1 MSEAD
6 STSRR
11 RPPTIDL
18 TAKEVETPSPEPKP
32 QPDAEAASTDAKPEP
47 VDEAATGAGDM
58 ASSGHAGG
66 SSGRIAPYAIGLA
79 AGAIAVGAITAAL
92 WFSGLIPLHDAFAPS
107 APRSAAAPP
116 LADISASPLPAPVTQ
131 NAQSTVTDEISARL
145 DRIER
150 ALQGPPRTD
159 AALAGRVAG
168 AEAQTKALG
177 DSLAALTRRVDDL
190 AAAAQTALAEAKS
203 AVAAAE
209 AAKDA
214 AKEAAKNAAP
224 SAAQSGLQRSDIE
237 AVESRVAALQNAMK
251 SLDAD
256 LAQRAS
262 SSNADDRVMRRAIAA
277 EALRAAVERGAPF
290 AGELAAVKALGADP
304 KSIAA
309 LDPFAAQGLV
319 GTAELGREFAALA
332 PALDRAIE
340 PASSNTSLLAALE
353 SRAQKLVRITPV
365 GTSAPPAGDDAA
377 AVIGRLNAD
386 AARGD
391 IDAALAEIAKLPDEA
406 RALAQGWADKAGA
419 RQAALAQSRR
429 IAAEALTALAK
440 PESR

>member
-1 MSEAD
+1 MSETD

-18 TAKEVETPSPEPKP
+18 TAKEVETARPEAKP
-32 QPDAEAASTDAKPEP
+32 QPDAESASTDAKPESVGEP
-47 VDEAATGAGDM
+47 ATGAGET
-58 ASSGHAGG
+58 ASGRHAGG

-79 AGAIAVGAITAAL
+79 AGAIAVAAVAAAL
-92 WFSGLIPLHDAFAPS
+92 WFADLIPVHDASAPS
-107 APRSAAAPP
+107 ATQSAAAPP
-116 LADISASPLPAPVTQ
+116 RAGLPAM
-131 NAQSTVTDEISARL
+131 QSVQSAGTDQISVRL
-145 DRIER
+145 DRIEQ

-168 AEAQTKALG
+168 AEAQAKALG
-177 DSLAALTRRVDDL
+177 DSVAALTRRVDDL
-190 AAAAQTALAEAKS
+190 AVAAQTALVEAKS
-203 AVAAAE
+203 AAE
-209 AAKDA
+209 A

-224 SAAQSGLQRSDIE
+224 SAAQNAVQRSDVE
-237 AVESRVAALQNAMK
+237 AVESRVAAVQTAMK

-256 LAQRAS
+256 LAQRTS
-262 SSNADDRVMRRAIAA
+262 SANADDRVMRLTIAA

-304 KSIAA
+304 KATA
-309 LDPFAAQGLV
+309 PLEPFAVKGLIS
-319 GTAELGREFAALA
+319 TAELGRELAALT
-332 PALDRAIE
+332 PALSRATE
-340 PASSNTSLLAALE
+340 PRPSNTSLLATLE

-365 GTSAPPAGDDAA
+365 GTAQPPAGDDAA

-386 AARGD
+386 AATGD
-391 IDAALAEIAKLPDEA
+391 IDAALGEIAKLPDEA
-406 RALAQGWADKAGA
+406 RALAKAWADKAGA

>member
-1 MSEAD
+1 MSETD

-18 TAKEVETPSPEPKP
+18 TAKEVETARPEAKP
-32 QPDAEAASTDAKPEP
+32 QPDAESASTDAKPES
-47 VDEAATGAGDM
+47 VGEGATDAGET
-58 ASSGHAGG
+58 ASGRHAGG

-79 AGAIAVGAITAAL
+79 AGAIAVAAIAAAL
-92 WFSGLIPLHDAFAPS
+92 WFADFIPVHDASAPS
-107 APRSAAAPP
+107 AAQGAAAPP
-116 LADISASPLPAPVTQ
+116 RAGLPAM
-131 NAQSTVTDEISARL
+131 QSVQSAGTDQISARL
-145 DRIER
+145 DRIEQ

-168 AEAQTKALG
+168 AEAQVKALG

-190 AAAAQTALAEAKS
+190 AVAAQTALVEAKS
-203 AVAAAE
+203 AAE
-209 AAKDA
+209 A

-224 SAAQSGLQRSDIE
+224 SAAQNAVQRSDVE
-237 AVESRVAALQNAMK
+237 AVESRVAAVQTAMK

-256 LAQRAS
+256 LAQRTS
-262 SSNADDRVMRRAIAA
+262 SANADDRVMRLTIAA

-304 KSIAA
+304 KATA
-309 LDPFAAQGLV
+309 PLEPFAVKGLIS
-319 GTAELGREFAALA
+319 TAELGRELAALT
-332 PALDRAIE
+332 PTLSRATE
-340 PASSNTSLLAALE
+340 PRPSNTSFLATLE

-365 GTSAPPAGDDAA
+365 GTAQPPAGDDAA

-386 AARGD
+386 AATGD
-391 IDAALAEIAKLPDEA
+391 IDAALGEVAKLPDEA
-406 RALAQGWADKAGA
+406 RALAKAWADKAGA

>member
-1 MSEAD
+1 MSETD

-18 TAKEVETPSPEPKP
+18 TAKEVETARPEAKP
-32 QPDAEAASTDAKPEP
+32 QPDAESASTDAKPES
-47 VDEAATGAGDM
+47 VGEGATDAGET
-58 ASSGHAGG
+58 ASGRHAGG

-79 AGAIAVGAITAAL
+79 AGAIAVAAIAAAL
-92 WFSGLIPLHDAFAPS
+92 WFADLIPVHDVS
-107 APRSAAAPP
+107 APTAAQGAAAPP
-116 LADISASPLPAPVTQ
+116 RAGLPAM
-131 NAQSTVTDEISARL
+131 QSVQSAGTDQISARL
-145 DRIER
+145 DRIEQ

-168 AEAQTKALG
+168 AEAQVKALG

-190 AAAAQTALAEAKS
+190 AVAAQTALVEAKS
-203 AVAAAE
+203 AAE
-209 AAKDA
+209 A

-224 SAAQSGLQRSDIE
+224 SAAQKNAVQRSDVE
-237 AVESRVAALQNAMK
+237 AVESRVAAVQTAMK

-256 LAQRAS
+256 LAQRTS
-262 SSNADDRVMRRAIAA
+262 SANADDRVMRLTIAA

-304 KSIAA
+304 KATA
-309 LDPFAAQGLV
+309 PLEPFAVKGLIS
-319 GTAELGREFAALA
+319 TAELGRELAALT
-332 PALDRAIE
+332 PALSRATE
-340 PASSNTSLLAALE
+340 PRPSNTSFLATLE

-365 GTSAPPAGDDAA
+365 GTAQPPAGDDAA

-386 AARGD
+386 AATGD
-391 IDAALAEIAKLPDEA
+391 IDAALGEVAKLPDEA
-406 RALAQGWADKAGA
+406 RALAKAWADKAGA

>member
-1 MSEAD
+1 MSETD

-18 TAKEVETPSPEPKP
+18 TAKEVETARPEAKP
-32 QPDAEAASTDAKPEP
+32 QPDAESASTDAKPESVGEP
-47 VDEAATGAGDM
+47 ATGAGET
-58 ASSGHAGG
+58 ASGRHAGG

-79 AGAIAVGAITAAL
+79 AAAI
-92 WFSGLIPLHDAFAPS
+92 
-107 APRSAAAPP
+107 AAPP
-116 LADISASPLPAPVTQ
+116 RAGLPATQ
-131 NAQSTVTDEISARL
+131 SVQSAGTDQISVRL
-145 DRIER
+145 DRIEQ

-168 AEAQTKALG
+168 AEAQAKALG
-177 DSLAALTRRVDDL
+177 DSVAALTRRVDDL
-190 AAAAQTALAEAKS
+190 AVAAQTALVEAKS
-203 AVAAAE
+203 AAE
-209 AAKDA
+209 A

-224 SAAQSGLQRSDIE
+224 SAAQNAVQRSDVE
-237 AVESRVAALQNAMK
+237 AVESRVAAVQTAMK

-256 LAQRAS
+256 LAQRTS
-262 SSNADDRVMRRAIAA
+262 SANADDRVMRLTIAA

-304 KSIAA
+304 KATA
-309 LDPFAAQGLV
+309 PLEPFAVKGLIS
-319 GTAELGREFAALA
+319 TAELGRELAALT
-332 PALDRAIE
+332 PALSRATE
-340 PASSNTSLLAALE
+340 PRPSNTSLLATLE

-365 GTSAPPAGDDAA
+365 GTAQPPAGDDAA

-386 AARGD
+386 AATGD
-391 IDAALAEIAKLPDEA
+391 IDAALGEIAKLPDEA
-406 RALAQGWADKAGA
+406 RALAKAWADKAGA

>member
-1 MSEAD
+1 MSETD

-18 TAKEVETPSPEPKP
+18 TAKEVETARPEAKP
-32 QPDAEAASTDAKPEP
+32 QPDAESASTDAKPES
-47 VDEAATGAGDM
+47 VGEAATGAGET
-58 ASSGHAGG
+58 ASGRHAGG

-79 AGAIAVGAITAAL
+79 AGAITVAAIAAAL
-92 WFSGLIPLHDAFAPS
+92 WFADLIPVHDVSAPS
-107 APRSAAAPP
+107 AAQGAAAPP
-116 LADISASPLPAPVTQ
+116 RAGLPAM
-131 NAQSTVTDEISARL
+131 QSVQSAATDQISTRL
-145 DRIER
+145 DRIEQ

-168 AEAQTKALG
+168 AEAQVKALG

-190 AAAAQTALAEAKS
+190 AVAAQTALVEAKS
-203 AVAAAE
+203 AAE
-209 AAKDA
+209 A

-224 SAAQSGLQRSDIE
+224 SAAQNTVQRSDVE
-237 AVESRVAALQNAMK
+237 AVESRVAAVQTAMK

-256 LAQRAS
+256 LAQRTS
-262 SSNADDRVMRRAIAA
+262 SANADDRVMRLAIAA

-304 KSIAA
+304 KATA
-309 LDPFAAQGLV
+309 PLEPFAVKGLIS
-319 GTAELGREFAALA
+319 TAELGRELAALT
-332 PALDRAIE
+332 PALFRATE
-340 PASSNTSLLAALE
+340 SRPSNTSLLATLE

-365 GTSAPPAGDDAA
+365 GTAQPPAGDDAA

-386 AARGD
+386 AATGD
-391 IDAALAEIAKLPDEA
+391 IDAALGEVAKLPDEA
-406 RALAQGWADKAGA
+406 RALAKAWADKAGA